1 MPKHHHTRQIP
12 FGADNFL
19 SVLEGLE
26 GGFAIFVGIIA
37 GLAFKDVGYNLVI
50 MTAAIGIIVNA
61 FNASAVRYTS
71 EHYLDELDGHE
82 KRSWLRAY
90 FVPSFIEFITYLLV
104 SAVAVLPLILVKNV
118 ILAVWLCILLTAII
132 LYTAGAYRG
141 KLLGRHAIR
150 DGVEV
155 MMSGLLIIAVGAFS
169 GWVLSH
175 LLV

>member
-1 MPKHHHTRQIP
+1 MPAHHPYRRIP

-19 SVLEGLE
+19 SVLEGIE

-37 GLAFKDVGYNLVI
+37 GLMFQEISYNLLI

-71 EHYLDELDGHE
+71 EHYIDELDGHE

-90 FVPSFIEFITYLLV
+90 FIPSFIEFVTYLLV
-104 SAVAVLPLILVKNV
+104 SAVAVLPLILVDDRH
-118 ILAVWLCILLTAII
+118 LALWLCILLTAAI
-132 LYTAGAYRG
+132 LFAAGAYRG
-141 KLLGRHAIR
+141 KLLGRHVLR
-150 DGVEV
+150 DAVEV
-155 MMSGLLIIAVGAFS
+155 ALSGLLIVAVGAFS